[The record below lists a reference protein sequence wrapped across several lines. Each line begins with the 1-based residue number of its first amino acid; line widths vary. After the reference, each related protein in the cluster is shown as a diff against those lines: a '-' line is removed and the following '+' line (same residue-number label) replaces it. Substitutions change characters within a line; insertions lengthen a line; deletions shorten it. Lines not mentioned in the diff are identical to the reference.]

1 MPSFTWTTPT
11 GLTGGQNLTEPGDF
25 EVFGRDIRFTDDFKL
40 TAAGDYA
47 LVDGEENLRWSIYRR
62 LQTRLGEYRPRPE
75 YGASVSLTVK
85 KSATKANLDA
95 LRQRIK
101 EQLRLDSRV
110 ESVEEVSLE
119 LSLAGGDSKLKVY
132 VRVRSLGRELKLEP
146 LLFSEEI

>member
-1 MPSFTWTTPT
+1 MPSYTWTTPT
-11 GLTGGQNLTEPGDF
+11 ELTGGQSLTEPGDF
-25 EVFGRDIRFTDDFKL
+25 EIFGRDIRFTDDFKL

-47 LVDGEENLRWSIYRR
+47 LVDGEENLKWAIYRR
-62 LQTRLGEYRPRPE
+62 LQTRLGEFRPRQE
-75 YGASVSLTVK
+75 YGASVGLAVK